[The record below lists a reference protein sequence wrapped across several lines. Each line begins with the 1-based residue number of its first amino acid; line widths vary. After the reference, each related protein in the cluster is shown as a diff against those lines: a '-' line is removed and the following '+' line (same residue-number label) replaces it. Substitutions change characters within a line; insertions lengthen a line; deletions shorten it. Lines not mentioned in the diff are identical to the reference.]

1 MSVVDQLDQML
12 FEKFITPKVTVAT
25 GKLRGGI
32 LDPKMDWYETPQPTG
47 ERCPSAPQCAAPFL
61 SSLPDGGANILYGR
75 DPALHV

>member
-1 MSVVDQLDQML
+1 MSAMDRLDQTL

-47 ERCPSAPQCAAPFL
+47 ERSPSAPRLAAPFL
-61 SSLPDGGANILYGR
+61 IFLTARLT
-75 DPALHV
+75 

>member
-1 MSVVDQLDQML
+1 MSVVDQLDQIL
-12 FEKFITPKVTVAT
+12 FEKFIKPKVAAAT

-47 ERCPSAPQCAAPFL
+47 ERCRRAPRHCCAF
-61 SSLPDGGANILYGR
+61 STFSDGGVNMIYGR